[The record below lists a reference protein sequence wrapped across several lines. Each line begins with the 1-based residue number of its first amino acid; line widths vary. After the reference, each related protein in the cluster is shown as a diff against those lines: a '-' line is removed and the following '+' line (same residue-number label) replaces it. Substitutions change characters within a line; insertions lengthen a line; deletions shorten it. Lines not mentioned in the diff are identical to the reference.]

1 MGTNLLY
8 NSNNYINMKRIVLL
22 LVFFVTTLLNAQ
34 ESDVKKVITTFF
46 EGMHTA
52 DTLKIKS
59 VCNNGM
65 VLQSISE
72 TNGEDSLTTD
82 TATEFYKSI
91 ATIPSHIK
99 IEERLLSYNIQIDGA
114 MAHVWTPYEFY
125 INDKLSHSGVN
136 SFTLFKDNGIWK
148 IVYIIDTRHKK

>member
-1 MGTNLLY
+1 
-8 NSNNYINMKRIVLL
+8 MKRILL
-22 LVFFVTTLLNAQ
+22 PIMLFVTTLLSAQ
-34 ESDVKKVITTFF
+34 ENDIKNTIAAFF

-65 VLQSISE
+65 VLQSVSE
-72 TNGEDSLTTD
+72 AENGGRLTTD
-82 TATEFYKSI
+82 SAEDFYKSI
-91 ATIPSHIK
+91 ASMPSTLK
-99 IEERLLSYNIQIDGA
+99 IEERLLDYDIQIDGA

-136 SFTLFKDNGIWK
+136 SFTLFNDNGSWK
-148 IVYIIDTRHKK
+148 IVYIIDTRHRK

>member
-1 MGTNLLY
+1 
-8 NSNNYINMKRIVLL
+8 MKRIVPLL
-22 LVFFVTTLLNAQ
+22 ALFITTLLSAQ
-34 ESDVKKVITTFF
+34 ESDIKKTITTFF

-59 VCNNGM
+59 VCNDTM
-65 VLQSISE
+65 VLQSIPE
-72 TNGEDSLTTD
+72 TDGEDSLTTD
-82 TATEFYKSI
+82 TAEEFYKSI

-99 IEERLLSYNIQIDGA
+99 IEERLLRYDIQIDGA

-136 SFTLFKDNGIWK
+136 SFTLFRDNGTWK
-148 IVYIIDTRHKK
+148 IIYIIDTRHKE